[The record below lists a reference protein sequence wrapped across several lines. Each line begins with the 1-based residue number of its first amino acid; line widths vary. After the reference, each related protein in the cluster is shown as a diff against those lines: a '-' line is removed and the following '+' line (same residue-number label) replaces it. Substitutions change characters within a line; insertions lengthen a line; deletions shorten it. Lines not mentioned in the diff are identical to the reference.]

1 MGGMA
6 KNSDAAEGG
15 PTRVVEGRLN
25 TPLQMTVTNSPTDQD
40 DVHQGL

>member
-1 MGGMA
+1 MA

-25 TPLQMTVTNSPTDQD
+25 TLLQNDCNKLSNGP
-40 DVHQGL
+40 G